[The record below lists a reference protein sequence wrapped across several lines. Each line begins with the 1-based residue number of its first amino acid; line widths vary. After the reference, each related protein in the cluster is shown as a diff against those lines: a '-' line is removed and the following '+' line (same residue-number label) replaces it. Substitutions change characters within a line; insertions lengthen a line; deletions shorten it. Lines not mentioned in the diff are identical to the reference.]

1 MYVEHLAGS
10 QQLFPQCIML
20 LITDSQNRL
29 LHPIGET
36 SEAYRNIQFIHDSKS
51 VSGRVIT
58 EAHVRGGE

>member
-10 QQLFPQCIML
+10 QQLFPQYIML

-29 LHPIGET
+29 LRPIGET